1 MPFDTV
7 RITMLC
13 RHYGSCLLLCLSLT
27 LLASASSQAASWR
40 DELPAAVKLGG
51 GELRWFGLR
60 IYHASL
66 WAEQRPFQ
74 SQRPFALQLQ
84 YHRSIS
90 RERLVD
96 TSIDE
101 IRRLSPAAPDAA
113 TLSRWRAS
121 LLRAFTDVQAGDELI
136 GLYRPGQG
144 MRLYNQQQLLA
155 EIDDV
160 ALAQAFF
167 AIWLDERT
175 HDQGL
180 RRQLLGT
187 SP

>member
-1 MPFDTV
+1 MPFETN
-7 RITMLC
+7 RTTTLC

-27 LLASASSQAASWR
+27 LLASTSSQAASWR

-74 SQRPFALQLQ
+74 PQRTFALQLQ

-101 IRRLSPAAPDAA
+101 IRRLSPTAADAA
-113 TLSRWRAS
+113 TLSRWRSS